1 MKITESENMTMWR
14 QKLGLSM
21 GDSYGRPIPEVTRLL
36 KDIGFDAISPEWD
49 ENGQHLAYIRA
60 AKAVGLEVQSVHAPY
75 HKSKDM
81 WSADEEKGSL
91 AVEELLRCVGDCA
104 DNGVGIMV
112 AHAFIG
118 FEDHTPT
125 QIGLER
131 YGRVVE
137 AAQRRGVK
145 IALENTEGE
154 EYLAALMEAFRGN
167 DTVGFCWDSG
177 HEMCYNH
184 SQDMLGKYG
193 DRLLMTHLN
202 DNLGIRDF
210 DGRIVPRDELHLLP
224 FDGIADWDYNV
235 TRLKNARCPEILNF
249 ELNIRSKPGRY
260 ENAGYSRLT
269 VEEYLTSCYQ
279 RACRVASR
287 LIALG

>member
-1 MKITESENMTMWR
+1 MKITESENMTMWK

-167 DTVGFCWDSG
+167 DTVGFSAGTPVMRCAITIPRICW
-177 HEMCYNH
+177 
-184 SQDMLGKYG
+184 
-193 DRLLMTHLN
+193 
-202 DNLGIRDF
+202 
-210 DGRIVPRDELHLLP
+210 
-224 FDGIADWDYNV
+224 
-235 TRLKNARCPEILNF
+235 
-249 ELNIRSKPGRY
+249 
-260 ENAGYSRLT
+260 ENTETG
-269 VEEYLTSCYQ
+269 C
-279 RACRVASR
+279 
-287 LIALG
+287 